1 MSPSPEVN
9 PFPTS
14 ETPPIGGT
22 SSAVPPLGGTSSA
35 TTSTMTADEMV
46 NRAAETA
53 HRAVDRVAEKAM
65 PAVERVRSGVSE
77 AATVLQARADQFG
90 QLQERWVEESRSY
103 VREHPFT
110 SVAAALAAGMLLARL
125 LWPEHRA

>member
-9 PFPTS
+9 PFPKS
-14 ETPPIGGT
+14 E
-22 SSAVPPLGGTSSA
+22 VPPLGSTGTLPGNAASTASA
-35 TTSTMTADEMV
+35 DDIV

-53 HRAVDRVAEKAM
+53 HRAVDRMAEKAV
-65 PAVERVRSGVSE
+65 PAVERVKSGVNE
-77 AATVLQARADQFG
+77 ATTMLQARADQLG
-90 QLQERWVEESRSY
+90 QLQERWVEDSRNY

-125 LWPEHRA
+125 LWPERKA

>member
-9 PFPTS
+9 PFPKS
-14 ETPPIGGT
+14 ET
-22 SSAVPPLGGTSSA
+22 PPLGGTTGTMSGSMPSTA
-35 TTSTMTADEMV
+35 TTDEMV
-46 NRAAETA
+46 SRAAETA
-53 HRAVDRVAEKAM
+53 HRAVDRMAEKAV

-77 AATVLQARADQFG
+77 ASEMLQARADQLG
-90 QLQERWVEESRSY
+90 QLQERWVQDSRNY

-125 LWPEHRA
+125 LWPERRV